1 MGSWRKE
8 ATIPLVRLTHRRLEM
23 DLAENQFTI
32 MGNSKMKIG
41 SRYLNMIFVWLIL
54 DQILTSLNFS
64 FASTNAN
71 GLMKSILSLVK
82 SLEMKIPSPLRSLK
96 LLRALA
102 NPMVTPPNFAKLL
115 IVVSSSDGMNLLSK
129 KSLQ

>member
-32 MGNSKMKIG
+32 MGNSKMKIR

-96 LLRALA
+96 L
-102 NPMVTPPNFAKLL
+102 
-115 IVVSSSDGMNLLSK
+115 
-129 KSLQ
+129 